1 MSSLNK
7 FFEKPILSK
16 IKNFFVSESS
26 YGHKKN
32 KSEEKDEN
40 SFAMVENP
48 YEMNENYIEK
58 TIISPN
64 SNKNFEFADMQ
75 KSDKLE
81 IFSTIALYENEFS
94 DFIILEFGDAKII
107 TKEEWDDI
115 FKKKSLQKIP
125 HKDLYVSLQKGINFL
140 M

>member
-16 IKNFFVSESS
+16 IKNFFVSENS

-32 KSEEKDEN
+32 KSEEKDN
-40 SFAMVENP
+40 SFALVENQ
-48 YEMNENYIEK
+48 YEINENYFEK
-58 TIISPN
+58 TIISQN
-64 SNKNFEFADMQ
+64 SNNNFEFEGMR

-81 IFSTIALYENEFS
+81 SFSTIALYENEFS
-94 DFIILEFGDAKII
+94 DFIILEFGDSKII
-107 TKEEWDDI
+107 SKEEWDDI
-115 FKKKSLQKIP
+115 FKRKSLLNIP